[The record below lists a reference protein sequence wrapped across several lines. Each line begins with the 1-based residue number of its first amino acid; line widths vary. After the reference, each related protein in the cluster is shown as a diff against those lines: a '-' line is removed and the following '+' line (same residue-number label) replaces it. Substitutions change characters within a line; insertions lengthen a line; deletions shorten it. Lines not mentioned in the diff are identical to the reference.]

1 MGVEAFGI
9 EKEFLK
15 DLLTQVD
22 RGETQLPEFQRGW
35 VWPDR
40 NIASL
45 IASISLGY
53 PAGTVMMLR
62 QGGETR
68 FKTRAVEGAQP
79 SSRTAPDRLI
89 LDGQQRLTSLYQS
102 IHRKAPVETQDVR
115 GKDVKGWFYLDM
127 ERAVL
132 DDGDREDAIVFVP
145 ETKVRLDF
153 RGRPVLDLSTSEKEF
168 AARMFPCT
176 SLFDSMPWM
185 MGFFQFDPA
194 RQNENLKLW
203 GSFHDAVVQR
213 FIQYQLPVIELGRST
228 PRQAVCQVFEKV
240 NTGGVTLTVF
250 ELLTATFA
258 ADDFDLRQ
266 DWDDR
271 RKSWTTGK
279 YDILA
284 NVANTD
290 FLQAVALLA
299 TIERRQAAIEAGR
312 DEASAPRIGCRRADM
327 LNLTLPEYLKW
338 APDVTEGLKAAAQFL
353 HAQHIFD
360 TRFLPYGSQL
370 IPMAAVFALLRKQ
383 ADTVGARQK
392 ISRWYW
398 CGVFGELYG
407 GTTETRFAR
416 DVPDLVDWVRGAET
430 EPRTVQEAQF
440 VSGRLWSLRTRGSAA
455 YKGIYALLL
464 RESPLDWCTGS
475 DMSDENYFDNAVDI
489 HHIFPKVW
497 CEKAGIDANRYNS
510 IVNKTPLTART
521 NRIIGGRPPS
531 VYLRGLAKNAET
543 TPETIDRNVR
553 SHQVSA
559 ADLRNDDF
567 ETVVSQRERALLSL
581 ISRVMGKE
589 VQTDSPVDNE
599 LRGVFS
605 GGL

>member
-1 MGVEAFGI
+1 VGVEAFGI
-9 EKEFLK
+9 EKEFLR
-15 DLLTQVD
+15 DLLSQVD

-53 PAGTVMMLR
+53 PAGTVMMLA

-79 SSRTAPDRLI
+79 PARTTPDRLI

-102 IHRKAPVETQDVR
+102 IFRNAPVETQDVR
-115 GKDVKGWFYLDM
+115 GKAVKGWFYLDM

-132 DDGDREDAIVFVP
+132 DDGDREDVVVFVP

-153 RGRPVLDLSTSEKEF
+153 RGRSLVDLSTPEKEYS
-168 AARMFPCT
+168 ARMFPCVA
-176 SLFDSMPWM
+176 LFDSMQWM
-185 MGFFQFDPA
+185 MGFCQYSPEL
-194 RQNENLKLW
+194 QSENFKLW
-203 GSFHDAVVQR
+203 GKFQEAVVQR
-213 FIQYQLPVIELGRST
+213 FLQYQLPVIELGRST

-266 DWDDR
+266 DWTDR
-271 RKSWTTGK
+271 RASWSHSK
-279 YDILA
+279 YHILDD
-284 NVANTD
+284 VANTD

-299 TIERRQAAIEAGR
+299 TIERRGAAIEAGR

-327 LNLTLPEYLKW
+327 LNLTLAEYRKW
-338 APDVTEGLKAAAQFL
+338 APDVTDGLMAAAQFL
-353 HAQHIFD
+353 HSQHIFD

-370 IPMAAVFALLRKQ
+370 IPMAAVFALLRQQ
-383 ADTVGARQK
+383 AETVGARQK

-398 CGVFGELYG
+398 CGVLGELYG

-416 DVPDLVDWVRGAET
+416 DVPELVEWIRGTET

-440 VSGRLWSLRTRGSAA
+440 FSNRLWSLRTRGSAA
-455 YKGIYALLL
+455 YKGLYALLL
-464 RESPLDWCTGS
+464 QEKPLDWCTGS

-489 HHIFPKVW
+489 HHVFPRVW
-497 CEKAGIDANRYNS
+497 CDKYGIDANRYNS
-510 IVNKTPLTART
+510 ILNKTPLTART
-521 NRIIGGRPPS
+521 NRIIGGRAPS
-531 VYLRGLAKNAET
+531 IYLRGLAKNAET
-543 TPETIDRNVR
+543 TPETIDDNVR
-553 SHQVSA
+553 SHRISA
-559 ADLRNDDF
+559 DDLRNDDF
-567 ETVVSQRERALLSL
+567 DAVVQQREQALVTLVSQ
-581 ISRVMGKE
+581 VMGKD
-589 VQTDSPVDNE
+589 VQTDKRTEP
-599 LRGVFS
+599 
-605 GGL
+605 